1 MTAATEATTVVEHGV
16 RFNWPGED
24 TPPRVTTCADGDCA
38 LALMDIL
45 AGQGVTI
52 MEPVTRTVP
61 AWQIDRAG
69 LPAAVRHLAEARL
82 DKELDDGDVRARLAL
97 WLADGEHSGVE
108 ATRAWRDLLAAI
120 VAHREAEDGPLP
132 EDADREALVAE
143 QEQRI
148 GEALR
153 RIVGVDL

>member
-1 MTAATEATTVVEHGV
+1 MTAATEATVVVEHGV
-16 RFNWPGED
+16 RYTWPGDGREQ
-24 TPPRVTTCADGDCA
+24 VAHCADLECA

-61 AWQIDRAG
+61 AWQVDRAG

-82 DKELDDGDVRARLAL
+82 DEQLAAGDVRARLAL

-108 ATRAWRDLLAAI
+108 VTRAWRDLLAAI
-120 VAHREAEDGPLP
+120 VAHRNAEDGPLP

-143 QEQRI
+143 QEKLI
-148 GEALR
+148 DEALR

>member
-16 RFNWPGED
+16 RFTWPGEPVPQITACD
-24 TPPRVTTCADGDCA
+24 DLECG

-52 MEPVTRTVP
+52 MEPVRRNVP
-61 AWQIDRAG
+61 TWRVDVRG
-69 LPAAVRHLAEARL
+69 LPAAIRHLAESRL
-82 DKELDDGDVRARLAL
+82 DEQLDDRDVRVRLAL
-97 WLADGEHSGVE
+97 WLADGGQYGIDVV
-108 ATRAWRDLLAAI
+108 RGWQDLLAAI
-120 VAHREAEDGPLP
+120 RAHRDAEDGPLP

-143 QEQRI
+143 QEKLIEQ
-148 GEALR
+148 ALR

>member
-1 MTAATEATTVVEHGV
+1 MTAATEATTVVEHAV
-16 RFNWPGED
+16 RYTWPGD
-24 TPPRVTTCADGDCA
+24 DVPRVRQCEDHEVV

-52 MEPVTRTVP
+52 MEPVTRVTP
-61 AWQIDRAG
+61 EWSIDRAG

-82 DKELDDGDVRARLAL
+82 DGQLDDGDVRARLAL
-97 WLADGEHSGVE
+97 WLADSEQRGLE

-120 VAHREAEDGPLP
+120 VAHRDAEDGPLP

-143 QEQRI
+143 QEKRI
-148 GEALR
+148 EQALGQ
-153 RIVGVDL
+153 IVGGDL

>member
-16 RFNWPGED
+16 RFNWPGD
-24 TPPRVTTCADGDCA
+24 DVPRVTGCTDLECAH
-38 LALMDIL
+38 ALMDIL

-52 MEPVTRTVP
+52 MEPVTRAVP
-61 AWQIDRAG
+61 AWQVDRAG

-82 DKELDDGDVRARLAL
+82 DGELDDGDVRARLAL
-97 WLADGEHSGVE
+97 WLADGGHSGVE

-120 VAHREAEDGPLP
+120 VAHREAEDDGPVP
-132 EDADREALVAE
+132 EGVERTAYAE
-143 QEQRI
+143 QQEGRI
-148 GEALR
+148 DEALR